1 MDQWIGKKYL
11 DKENQMLDKVKSFWT
26 NMKEAAKEKA
36 ADLKEA
42 MKKLP
47 KPNPDVE
54 VEWKDGQPEFKKKK
68 APSKKK

>member
-1 MDQWIGKKYL
+1 
-11 DKENQMLDKVKSFWT
+11 MLNKVKSFWT
-26 NMKEAAKEKA
+26 NMKEVAKDKA

-47 KPNPDVE
+47 KSNPDVE

-68 APSKKK
+68 